1 MIASSVPN
9 ESTDESTGV
18 APGRAIPGYILV
30 VDDEPDIR
38 RLVQEI
44 LEDEHYRVQTAET
57 AAQARNLFQ
66 DQRPDLV
73 LLDIWMPDTDGITLL
88 KEWSRNGAPAAPVVM
103 MSGHGTVET
112 AVEATRLGAY
122 DFIEKPLS
130 MGKLLVT
137 VERALESEKLKRE
150 NQRLRAQ
157 SDSATFLV
165 GRSRA
170 MQELR
175 AQAERI
181 ATIDSPVMIV
191 GEPGSGKAAAA
202 RHLHVHSRRHHG
214 PCIEVNFAAIPAS
227 NRALHL
233 FGSEQGGVTLPG
245 VLEQAHGGT
254 LVLSE
259 ITELDPATQAQLNHA
274 LGEAHFTRLGGRE
287 AIGVDARLITIA
299 AIDLKQAVADGR
311 LRESLYYRLAVVP
324 FAIPPLREHR
334 EDIPELVNA
343 YLDWLVDNEGIAYRR
358 FTTAALNLLRN
369 HGWPGNTRELRT
381 AVQRVMILSN
391 GAEVSEAEIE
401 QALGHAR
408 ASVDV
413 RDILRQFF
421 DQPLREARE
430 QFERAYLEHHL
441 LRNEGNMMELARL
454 SGMERTH
461 LYRKLKQLG
470 LSPKPSKGD
479 AG

>member
-1 MIASSVPN
+1 MIAAPVTEEPA
-9 ESTDESTGV
+9 ST
-18 APGRAIPGYILV
+18 APVRAAPGYILV

-44 LEDEHYRVQTAET
+44 LEDENYRVQSAEN
-57 AAQARNLFQ
+57 AAQARALFQ
-66 DQRPDLV
+66 GQRPDLV

-88 KEWSRNGAPAAPVVM
+88 KEWTKDGGLDAPVVM

-112 AVEATRLGAY
+112 AVEATRLGAF

-137 VERALESEKLKRE
+137 VERALESEKLRRE

-157 SDSATFLV
+157 SDTATFMV
-165 GRSRA
+165 GRSRV

-181 ATIDSPVMIV
+181 GATDSPVTII

-202 RHLHVHSRRHHG
+202 RHLHLHSRRQHN
-214 PCIEVNFAAIPAS
+214 PCIEVNFAAIPPT
-227 NRALHL
+227 NRALTL
-233 FGSEQGGVTLPG
+233 FGSEQGGVVLPG

-259 ITELDPATQAQLNHA
+259 ITELDAATQAQLNHA
-274 LGEAHFTRLGGRE
+274 LSERHFTRLGGRD
-287 AIGVDARLITIA
+287 AVSADARLITVA
-299 AIDLKQAVADGR
+299 NQDLKQAVTDGR

-324 FAIPPLREHR
+324 FVIPSLREHR
-334 EDIPELVNA
+334 EDIPELVSTYVN
-343 YLDWLVDNEGIAYRR
+343 WLVDNEGATYRR

-369 HGWPGNTRELRT
+369 HGWPGNARELRNV
-381 AVQRVMILSN
+381 VQRVLILSN
-391 GAEVSEAEIE
+391 GQEVDEADVER
-401 QALGHAR
+401 ALGQAR
-408 ASVDV
+408 ASLDV
-413 RDILRQFF
+413 RDALGSFF
-421 DQPLREARE
+421 DQPLRDARE

-441 LRNEGNMMELARL
+441 LKNEGNMVELARL

-470 LSPKPSKGD
+470 LSPKPSKGE
-479 AG
+479 AE